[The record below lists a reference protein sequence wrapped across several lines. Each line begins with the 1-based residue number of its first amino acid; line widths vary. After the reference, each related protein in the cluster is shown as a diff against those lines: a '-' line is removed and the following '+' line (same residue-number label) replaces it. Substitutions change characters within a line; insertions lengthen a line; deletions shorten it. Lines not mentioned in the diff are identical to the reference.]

1 MRHYILTFVL
11 RILPKLKRLSSLLL
25 ILPEDWREET
35 AQDTPLYFM
44 REGRFWYQNLL
55 EVITENMKN
64 HRSVSVMNINW
75 VQKNFTFQI
84 QQYFKK
90 QYVTK
95 LVYPRNECKEYL
107 LLGNPQM
114 LFAKLIIKEEPYD
127 HFHRFRKNIW

>member
-1 MRHYILTFVL
+1 
-11 RILPKLKRLSSLLL
+11 
-25 ILPEDWREET
+25 
-35 AQDTPLYFM
+35 
-44 REGRFWYQNLL
+44 
-55 EVITENMKN
+55 MKN

-75 VQKNFTFQI
+75 MQKNFTFQI

-90 QYVTK
+90 QYMTK

-127 HFHRFRKNIW
+127 YFHGFRKDI